1 MRAAARPAAVQQQ
14 RAPTHPPPA
23 HSTPHLIKHKPKVSL
38 VDGLKG
44 LSHEIDQK
52 NVDLNLKNLAQLR
65 DATGFEFFR
74 GSNDFIVQKFI
85 YCGQCQFVFA

>member
-1 MRAAARPAAVQQQ
+1 VA
-14 RAPTHPPPA
+14 T
-23 HSTPHLIKHKPKVSL
+23 LELKEF
-38 VDGLKG
+38 GCLKG

-74 GSNDFIVQKFI
+74 GSNDFIVQK
-85 YCGQCQFVFA
+85 V